1 MKLAFATSLLPVQDP
16 VTGFDLANRV
26 IVDAIREKGVDLK
39 LIGYSSPGAEVAYRD
54 DTIILGEQDIT
65 NARASAAQKA
75 RWLLQAVAN
84 NTTVSSAKMLAC
96 GRRKIE
102 EALAAA
108 GPVDGLILNS
118 VQLPAAYPDIFGRYK
133 SIFIA
138 HNVEWL
144 SAFQNAAHAAS
155 RMERQLYRRES
166 SILKRLEDELCRQAQ
181 FVWTLSEEDRHSLVA
196 ADASRS
202 AFLPLVTRFDPPDAP
217 DVDRTVE
224 YDVGMIGSWSWQS
237 NRIGLDWF
245 LDEVTPK
252 LPATMTIAIAGQ
264 IGQPAPD
271 INHPGLR
278 LLGRVPDA
286 RDFVRSCGV
295 IALASRAGTGVQLKT
310 IETFEMGLP
319 AVATSSAL
327 RGIADT
333 PSNVVAADTA
343 ETFAQALAD
352 QVEASRKGGFA
363 TLDGREFH
371 ADQRRRLGEAI
382 DVGLK
387 RLDSKE

>member
-1 MKLAFATSLLPVQDP
+1 MKLAFVTSLLPVQDP

-26 IVDAIREKGVDLK
+26 VVDAIREKSVDLK
-39 LIGYSSPGAEVAYRD
+39 LIGYSSPGTEIAYRD
-54 DTIILGEQDIT
+54 DAIILGEQDIT
-65 NARASAAQKA
+65 NARAGAAQKA

-96 GRRKIE
+96 GPRKIE

-144 SAFQNAAHAAS
+144 SAFQNSAHAAT

-166 SILKRLEDELCRQAQ
+166 SILKRLEDRLCRQAR
-181 FVWTLSEEDRHSLVA
+181 FVWTLSEEDRHSLLA
-196 ADASRS
+196 ADAGRS
-202 AFLPLVTRFDPPDAP
+202 AFLPLVTRFDPPEAP

-252 LPATMTIAIAGQ
+252 LPQTMTIAIAGQ
-264 IGQPAPD
+264 IGQPTPVAK
-271 INHPGLR
+271 HPGLR
-278 LLGRVPDA
+278 LPGRVPDA

-333 PSNVVAADTA
+333 PPNVVAVDAAD
-343 ETFAQALAD
+343 EFAQALAE
-352 QVEASRKGGFA
+352 QVEVARKGGFA
-363 TLDGREFH
+363 TLDGRKFH
-371 ADQRRRLGEAI
+371 AEQRRRLGEAI
-382 DVGLK
+382 EVGLK

>member
-1 MKLAFATSLLPVQDP
+1 MKLAFVTSLLPVQDP
-16 VTGFDLANRV
+16 VSGFDLANRV
-26 IVDAIREKGVDLK
+26 IVDAIRQQGVDLK
-39 LIGYSSPGAEVAYRD
+39 LIGYSSPGSELAYRD
-54 DTIILGEQDIT
+54 DAIVLGEQDIT

-75 RWLLQAVAN
+75 RWLLQAMAN

-96 GRRKIE
+96 GRKKIE

-118 VQLPAAYPDIFGRYK
+118 VQLPAAYPEIFGRYK

-144 SAFQNAAHAAS
+144 SAFQNSAHAAT

-166 SILKRLEDELCRQAQ
+166 SILKRLEDRLCRQAQ

-196 ADASRS
+196 ADSGKS

-217 DVDRTVE
+217 DADREVE
-224 YDVGMIGSWSWQS
+224 YDLGMIGSWSWQS

-245 LDEVTPK
+245 LNEVTPK
-252 LPATMTIAIAGQ
+252 LPHTMTIAIAGQ
-264 IGQPAPD
+264 IGPPPPEAK
-271 INHPGLR
+271 HPGIR

-310 IETFEMGLP
+310 IETLEMGLP

-333 PSNVVAADTA
+333 PANVVAADTA
-343 ETFAQALAD
+343 EAFAQALAE
-352 QVEASRKGGFA
+352 QAAASRKGGFT
-363 TLDGREFH
+363 TLDGRMFH
-371 ADQRRRLGEAI
+371 AGQRRRLGEAI
-382 DVGLK
+382 ETGLR
-387 RLDSKE
+387 RLDSNE

>member
-1 MKLAFATSLLPVQDP
+1 MKLAFVTSLLPVQDP

-26 IVDAIREKGVDLK
+26 IVDAIRERGVDLK
-39 LIGYSSPGAEVAYRD
+39 LIGYSSPGAEVAYSD
-54 DTIILGEQDIT
+54 DAIVLGEQDIT

-96 GRRKIE
+96 GRGKIE

-144 SAFQNAAHAAS
+144 SAFQNSAHAAT

-166 SILKRLEDELCRQAQ
+166 SILKRLEDELCRQAR

-217 DVDRTVE
+217 AADRKVE
-224 YDVGMIGSWSWQS
+224 YDLGMIGSWSWQS

-252 LPATMTIAIAGQ
+252 LPQTVSIAIAGQ

-271 INHPGLR
+271 AEHPGLR

-286 RDFVRSCGV
+286 RDFVRSCAV

-343 ETFAQALAD
+343 DAFAQAVAE
-352 QVEASRKGGFA
+352 QVEASRKGGFK

-387 RLDSKE
+387 RLDSNE